1 MAAEE
6 PHYETLCTV
15 IQGDDPGW
23 QAFSQRTLH
32 NIPLRIMQSIFSPA
46 ARRDTLRGIWEAD
59 RRGGELKMDWTK
71 PLDDVRPMGVEWLAD
86 SRTRKVSSPAA
97 ED

>member
-1 MAAEE
+1 
-6 PHYETLCTV
+6 
-15 IQGDDPGW
+15 
-23 QAFSQRTLH
+23 
-32 NIPLRIMQSIFSPA
+32 MQSIFSPA

-86 SRTRKVSSPAA
+86 SRTREVSSPAA
-97 ED
+97 EDSRGPEAWRVKTSAVQDEFGRGGRQGFPAEMAKPNR